1 MQWLPISETK
11 MSTEND
17 VSMGQIISVHQAE
30 KISKEISKTINIS
43 LIAMG
48 PCVRR
53 IMENWNNNSEE
64 PSMRKYCRRKTIW
77 IDSFVIW
84 QKQIG

>member
-17 VSMGQIISVHQAE
+17 ISMGQIIIVHQAD
-30 KISKEISKTINIS
+30 KISKEISKTIKIS
-43 LIAMG
+43 LIAM
-48 PCVRR
+48 RR
-53 IMENWNNNSEE
+53 IMENWKNNSGE
-64 PSMRKYCRRKTIW
+64 PSMRKYSRRKTIW